1 MQRTY
6 RSMSLML
13 AAALALTACGHDAPP
28 AQAPHPT
35 ANAATAP
42 AAAPVIVNAAPAQS
56 GMTDLLTGGALG
68 YLLGKSSSGG
78 QAAPA
83 PAPSS
88 TTVHKTIVHQTVV
101 QAAPAPRPAA
111 PATVLPGA
119 TPKPAN
125 TTAVTLAKPAPSYAP
140 RSAYASTTGSS
151 AYRAAA
157 APARAVTT
165 TAPSYARSY
174 SPPATYSGR
183 R

>member
-1 MQRTY
+1 
-6 RSMSLML
+6 MSLML

-28 AQAPHPT
+28 AQTTHP
-35 ANAATAP
+35 NAATAP

-78 QAAPA
+78 GHAA

-88 TTVHKTIVHQTVV
+88 ATVHKTIVHQTVV
-101 QAAPAPRPAA
+101 QAAPVARPAA
-111 PATVLPGA
+111 PVAVLPSA
-119 TPKPAN
+119 TPKPAS

>member
-1 MQRTY
+1 MT
-6 RSMSLML
+6 LML

-28 AQAPHPT
+28 AQSPLPT
-35 ANAATAP
+35 ASAVTAP
-42 AAAPVIVNAAPAQS
+42 AAPPVIVNAAPAQS

-78 QAAPA
+78 GHAA

-101 QAAPAPRPAA
+101 QAAPVARPAA
-111 PATVLPGA
+111 PAAVLPPA
-119 TPKPAN
+119 TPKPAS

-140 RSAYASTTGSS
+140 RSAYASTSGSS

>member
-1 MQRTY
+1 
-6 RSMSLML
+6 MSLML

-28 AQAPHPT
+28 TQSPPST
-35 ANAATAP
+35 ASAATAP

-56 GMTDLLTGGALG
+56 GMTELLTGGALG

-83 PAPSS
+83 PSS

-101 QAAPAPRPAA
+101 QAAPVARPTAPAA
-111 PATVLPGA
+111 VLPPA
-119 TPKPAN
+119 TPKPAS
-125 TTAVTLAKPAPSYAP
+125 TTAVTLSKPAPSYAP
-140 RSAYASTTGSS
+140 RSAYASTSGSS
-151 AYRAAA
+151 AYRAVA

-174 SPPATYSGR
+174 TPPATYSGR

>member
-28 AQAPHPT
+28 AQSTPPT
-35 ANAATAP
+35 ASAATAP
-42 AAAPVIVNAAPAQS
+42 AAAPVIVNAPPAQS
-56 GMTDLLTGGALG
+56 GMTELLTGGALG

-78 QAAPA
+78 HAA

-101 QAAPAPRPAA
+101 PATPAA
-111 PATVLPGA
+111 PAAVLPPA
-119 TPKPAN
+119 TPKPAS
-125 TTAVTLAKPAPSYAP
+125 TTAVTLSKPAPSYAP
-140 RSAYASTTGSS
+140 RSAYASTSGSS

-157 APARAVTT
+157 APARTVTT

-174 SPPATYSGR
+174 TPPATYSGR